1 MVKTA
6 EDRKGCSRWPLN
18 QGGGYIDI
26 WTISLSRFVNYISAH
41 RTLNSSIGWPMIHHG
56 VENPLAI
63 TDKFWFLKKS
73 INKFEC
79 LVYEVLFIQQ
89 LKPTLNVESH
99 SICAKLSYSDIYII
113 MKHARMQSN
122 LLKL

>member
-1 MVKTA
+1 
-6 EDRKGCSRWPLN
+6 
-18 QGGGYIDI
+18 
-26 WTISLSRFVNYISAH
+26 
-41 RTLNSSIGWPMIHHG
+41 MIHHG

-63 TDKFWFLKKS
+63 TEKFWFLKKS

-89 LKPTLNVESH
+89 LKPTPNVESH